1 MASARYVGLTFH
13 TTTSEL
19 PFVVYGTYCI
29 SALNFPLVWMESR
42 NEAVD
47 AKTFEQYF
55 PVIKNTFLMLFALVR
70 LAIFTVETNFH
81 LRRIIHLQNPSK
93 LKEKQTDRVRQIV
106 HSK

>member
-1 MASARYVGLTFH
+1 MASARYVGLNFD

-29 SALNFPLVWMESR
+29 SALNLPLVWMESR

-70 LAIFTVETNFH
+70 LAIFTVETNYPPETD
-81 LRRIIHLQNPSK
+81 NPSSK
-93 LKEKQTDRVRQIV
+93 SVKIEGKTD
-106 HSK
+106 